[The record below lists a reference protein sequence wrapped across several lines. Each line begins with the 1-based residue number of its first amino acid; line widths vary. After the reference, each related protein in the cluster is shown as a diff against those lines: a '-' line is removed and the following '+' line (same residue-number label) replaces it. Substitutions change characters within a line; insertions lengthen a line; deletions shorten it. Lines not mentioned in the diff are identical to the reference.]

1 MSPAIS
7 VFFFKKKKK
16 MTQSEINSVIGH
28 ILKIMHLPQLLG
40 PGIKEE
46 ENSIRDNLWWTDHN
60 PIPSLPV
67 QLVGR

>member
-7 VFFFKKKKK
+7 VFFLKKKKKK

-46 ENSIRDNLWWTDHN
+46 ENSIRDNL
-60 PIPSLPV
+60 
-67 QLVGR
+67 